1 LTKGVQYS
9 SDELVHRALKD
20 FGFEELPF
28 KRFAQNAAFYYTML
42 TAFFLYESFK
52 QDVCSEV
59 VEIGA
64 YATTVRRKLIDVAA
78 KIVRH
83 SGRVT
88 LKVTAATW
96 KGLRFVDL
104 WKKSGAPPRFAWR

>member
-1 LTKGVQYS
+1 
-9 SDELVHRALKD
+9 
-20 FGFEELPF
+20 
-28 KRFAQNAAFYYTML
+28 ML

-104 WKKSGAPPRFAWR
+104 WQKSGAPPRFAWR